1 MFRKTFNYDKCIFW
15 YPPHQAKAL
24 RQLKNGVNQIDYVVE
39 VRDARIPYTS
49 INHQFDQILG
59 HRERLVVYNKS
70 DLSNHL
76 LQKPLQLSL
85 LKHRNEHCIFTSATK
100 DINLELILSK
110 AIDKCNSNPLRYP
123 YLSLVVVGLPNV
135 GKSSIINLL
144 RNKGVKRKSVA
155 AVGKTAGIT
164 QTIQTRIK
172 IFENPAIYLVDTPG
186 IFDPQISTPIQGL
199 KISLVGCTKDKLT
212 ESVNVADYLLFRLN
226 LLKQKHYPNVLNIEP
241 TDDIYSLLGT
251 VAQRNNFLVDTN
263 SRLYKTAPKNN
274 MIYNLDRAALY
285 VLDLFRLGK
294 FGPLTLD
301 NINEFADSIE
311 PDVR

>member
-1 MFRKTFNYDKCIFW
+1 M
-15 YPPHQAKAL
+15 
-24 RQLKNGVNQIDYVVE
+24 
-39 VRDARIPYTS
+39 
-49 INHQFDQILG
+49 
-59 HRERLVVYNKS
+59 
-70 DLSNHL
+70 
-76 LQKPLQLSL
+76 
-85 LKHRNEHCIFTSATK
+85 
-100 DINLELILSK
+100 ELILSK

-301 NINEFADSIE
+301 NINEFANSIE